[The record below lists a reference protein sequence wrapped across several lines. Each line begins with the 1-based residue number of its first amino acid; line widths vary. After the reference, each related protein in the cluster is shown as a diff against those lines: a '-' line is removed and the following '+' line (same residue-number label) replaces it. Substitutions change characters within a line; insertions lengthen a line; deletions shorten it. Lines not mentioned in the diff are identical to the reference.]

1 VSEQKIKFIETRLPF
16 AYPTAIQ
23 RVRQA
28 ADSWNSR
35 NPQEVTVADIT
46 KYRRPCPEVVNAGQE
61 IGEILTPTSTNELRY
76 SLIKRLAF
84 LLLGLL
90 TMSSPSILLAQQS
103 GYKQTNLTANFAGVA
118 SHTDSQLSNPWGIS
132 FLPGKP
138 FWIANN
144 TSGTSTL
151 YDAQGNKQQLVVTIP
166 HASVNPCSP
175 GCPTGIVANTSPDFN
190 GGAFIF
196 DTDDG
201 IIANWSSGNSAVVAF
216 DNSAKA
222 AVYKGLAL
230 LHGSSGNFLLAANFR
245 SGKVDVFDRNFK
257 LASLP
262 GSFTDPN
269 LPVGFAP
276 HGIHIINNEVYVAYA
291 IQDAAKHDPVPGAG
305 RGVVDIFDMNGN
317 FVKTFVSGGQLNA
330 PWGVVATPAVF
341 GTFSN
346 AILVGNSGDGTID
359 AFDSTGKFLGQ
370 VTDSANKPIVNPG
383 LWDMVFGAGGTGD
396 PNTLYFTAGST
407 KTSGVF
413 ATLVHASAVTTA
425 DFTLALSPLTA
436 TVVRGQSTNI
446 SISASASGG
455 FNGMISLSCTSPP
468 AGVTCAFSP
477 TTITPGS
484 SVSTSTLTLTAARV
498 PPPGGYVVS
507 GIMGWLPLSGLGVFG
522 MVFAVRRRDRKPMPK
537 AWKHGIWAS
546 ALGLLVLG
554 VLFTVGCGSSRKPQ
568 TVTVMVTGTSGAVSH
583 TTPVALTI
591 R

>member
-1 VSEQKIKFIETRLPF
+1 VSEQKTKFVEARLPF
-16 AYPTAIQ
+16 AHAMAIQ
-23 RVRQA
+23 RVRHA
-28 ADSWNSR
+28 ADDWNYR
-35 NPQEVTVADIT
+35 NPEEVAVADT
-46 KYRRPCPEVVNAGQE
+46 QDSTRRCSEFVNARQE
-61 IGEILTPTSTNELRY
+61 IGAPLTPTSTKELKY
-76 SLIKRLAF
+76 PLIKRFAS

-90 TMSSPSILLAQQS
+90 TISSPSILLAQQS

-144 TSGTSTL
+144 TGGTSTL

-175 GCPTGIVANTSPDFN
+175 GCPTGIVANSFPDFN

-201 IIANWSSGNSAVVAF
+201 IIANWTSANSAVVAF
-216 DNSAKA
+216 DNSAKG

-230 LHGSSGNFLLAANFR
+230 LHGSSANFLLAANFR
-245 SGKVDVFDRNFK
+245 SGKVDVFDRNFN
-257 LASLP
+257 LSSLP
-262 GSFTDPN
+262 GSFTDPS
-269 LPVGFAP
+269 LPAGFAP
-276 HGIHIINNEVYVAYA
+276 HGIHIINNQVYVAYA
-291 IQDAAKHDPVPGAG
+291 MQDVAKHDPVPGAG

-413 ATLVHASAVTTA
+413 ATLVHASAVTMA

-436 TVVRGQSTNI
+436 TVVRGQSTKI
-446 SISASASGG
+446 SIGASASGG

-568 TVTVMVTGTSGAVSH
+568 TVTVMVTGTSGATSH

>member
-1 VSEQKIKFIETRLPF
+1 MSEQKTKFVEARLPF
-16 AYPTAIQ
+16 AYATAIQ
-23 RVRQA
+23 RMA
-28 ADSWNSR
+28 AK
-35 NPQEVTVADIT
+35 QESTV
-46 KYRRPCPEVVNAGQE
+46 P
-61 IGEILTPTSTNELRY
+61 LTPTSTKELKY
-76 SLIKRLAF
+76 PLIQRLVS

-103 GYKQTNLTANFAGVA
+103 GYKQTNLTANVAGVA
-118 SHTDSQLSNPWGIS
+118 NRVDTQLSNPWGIS

-151 YDAQGNKQQLVVTIP
+151 YDAQGVKQPLVVTIP
-166 HASVNPCSP
+166 HASLNPCSP

-201 IIANWSSGNSAVVAF
+201 IIANWTSGNSAVIAF
-216 DNSAKA
+216 DNSAKG

-230 LHGSSGNFLLAANFR
+230 LRGSSANFLLAANFR
-245 SGKVDVFDRNFK
+245 SGKVDVFDRNFNPS
-257 LASLP
+257 SLP
-262 GSFTDPN
+262 GSFTNPN
-269 LPVGFAP
+269 LPAGFAP
-276 HGIHIINNEVYVAYA
+276 HSIHIIKNQVYVAYA
-291 IQDAAKHDPVPGAG
+291 MQDAAKYDPIPGAG

-317 FVKTFVSGGQLNA
+317 FVKTFVSGGPLNA

-396 PNTLYFTAGST
+396 PNTLYFTAGGST

-413 ATLVHASAVTTA
+413 ATLVNAAAVTMP
-425 DFTLALSPLTA
+425 DFTLGLSPLTA

-455 FNGMISLSCTSPP
+455 FNGMISLSCSSPP
-468 AGVTCAFSP
+468 AGVTCTFSP

-484 SVSTSTLTLTAARV
+484 SVSTSTLTLTAASV

-507 GIMGWLPLSGLGVFG
+507 GIMSWLPLSGLGVFG
-522 MVFAVRRRDRKPMPK
+522 MVFAVRGRDRRLMPK

-554 VLFTVGCGSSRKPQ
+554 VLFTVGCGSSSRKPQ
-568 TVTVMVTGTSGAVSH
+568 TVTVMVTGTSGATSH
-583 TTPVALTI
+583 TTPVTLTI
-591 R
+591 H